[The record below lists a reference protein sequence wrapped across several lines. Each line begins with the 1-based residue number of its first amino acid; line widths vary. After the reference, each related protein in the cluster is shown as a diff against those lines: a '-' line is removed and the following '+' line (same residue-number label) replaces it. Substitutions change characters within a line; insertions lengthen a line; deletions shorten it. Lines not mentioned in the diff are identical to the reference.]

1 MSNTS
6 ITFYNKNKKLN
17 LKKMFSF
24 LFLTLFL
31 VVSCG
36 KKSEEKEYEVMTVE
50 KGDIS
55 LSTEKTGQ
63 VVSDNVISVYTTAS
77 QRVEKV
83 NFNAG
88 DNVKKGDVVVTFY
101 PVDKNETLRKI
112 EMKRLEIQKYQRNVR
127 NAEELVKI
135 GGESKVNLSDAR
147 IALETAQLEL
157 ATLQEDLSLI
167 KSEITSPVDGV
178 ITEMTADEDYKV
190 NTETTLFKVSDTE
203 KMKVEV
209 SLSDSQI
216 KNIAIGQRVEITSD
230 ALPEREK
237 VNGTISSISGVANKS
252 TSLDESNTT
261 VTIKFDDP
269 KNLRPGTTISAT
281 IFYKESKDVIKVPY
295 SSVLNEN
302 GKYYLFTVDNSNK
315 VSKKEIKVGTNDD
328 SYYEIISGL
337 SVGDKIISTVDES
350 LKDGDKIKIS
360 DPSKSKKRNGKP
372 ANQRSQSQGGG
383 GQGGPPR

>member
-1 MSNTS
+1 MKNTGMIFHRYFEKS
-6 ITFYNKNKKLN
+6 N
-17 LKKMFSF
+17 LKKIFSL
-24 LFLTLFL
+24 LFLALF
-31 VVSCG
+31 VIISCG

-63 VVSDNVISVYTTAS
+63 VVSDNAISVYTTAS

-83 NFNAG
+83 YFKAG

-101 PVDKNETLRKI
+101 PVDKNETIRKI
-112 EMKRLEIQKYQRNVR
+112 EMKRLEVQKYQRNVR

-147 IALETAQLEL
+147 ISLQTAQLEL

-178 ITEMTADEDYKV
+178 ITEMTADEDYRV
-190 NTETTLFKVSDTE
+190 NTETTLFKVSDTRN
-203 KMKVEV
+203 MKVEV

-216 KNIAIGQRVEITSD
+216 KNIVVGQRAEITSD
-230 ALPEREK
+230 ALPEGEK
-237 VNGTISSISGVANKS
+237 VEGTVSAISGVASKS
-252 TSLDESNTT
+252 SSLDESNTT
-261 VTIKFDDP
+261 VTIKFTDP
-269 KNLRPGTTISAT
+269 KNLRPGAT
-281 IFYKESKDVIKVPY
+281 INAIIYYKESKDVIKVPY
-295 SSVLNEN
+295 SAVLNEN
-302 GKYYLFTVDNSNK
+302 GKYYLFTVNNNK

-328 SYYEIISGL
+328 SYYEIVSGL
-337 SVGDKIISTVDES
+337 SVGDKIITVADES
-350 LKDGDKIKIS
+350 LKDGDKIKIA
-360 DPSKSKKRNGKP
+360 DPTKVKKKSNK
-372 ANQRSQSQGGG
+372 AVNQGAQGQNRG

>member
-1 MSNTS
+1 MKNTGMIFHRYFEKS
-6 ITFYNKNKKLN
+6 N
-17 LKKMFSF
+17 LKKIFSL
-24 LFLTLFL
+24 LFLALF
-31 VVSCG
+31 VIISCG

-63 VVSDNVISVYTTAS
+63 VVSDNAISVYTTAS

-83 NFNAG
+83 YFKAG

-101 PVDKNETLRKI
+101 PVDKNETIRKI
-112 EMKRLEIQKYQRNVR
+112 EMKRLEVQKYQRNVR

-147 IALETAQLEL
+147 ISLQTARLEL

-178 ITEMTADEDYKV
+178 ITEMTADEDYRV
-190 NTETTLFKVSDTE
+190 NTETTLFKVSDTRN
-203 KMKVEV
+203 MKVEV

-216 KNIAIGQRVEITSD
+216 KNIEVGQRAEITSD
-230 ALPEREK
+230 ALPEGEK
-237 VNGTISSISGVANKS
+237 VEGTVSAISGVASKS
-252 TSLDESNTT
+252 SSLDESNTT
-261 VTIKFDDP
+261 VTIKFTDP
-269 KNLRPGTTISAT
+269 KNLRPGAT
-281 IFYKESKDVIKVPY
+281 INAIIYYKESKDVIKVPY
-295 SSVLNEN
+295 SAVLNEN
-302 GKYYLFTVDNSNK
+302 GKYYLFTVNNNK

-328 SYYEIISGL
+328 SYYEIVSGL
-337 SVGDKIISTVDES
+337 SVGDKIITVADES
-350 LKDGDKIKIS
+350 LKDGDKIKIA
-360 DPSKSKKRNGKP
+360 DPTKVKKKSNK
-372 ANQRSQSQGGG
+372 AVNQGAQSQNRG